1 MDSENVLIGL
11 LAKENNILRED
22 KEEYL
27 TSLTGQAKTAQRY
40 KKRIALYSKQLRRT
54 MTCNTPEELM
64 NLSRHF
70 MASRILLTGADLNI
84 FDLLKRAPLKAQEIS
99 EKLHAD
105 LRATTILLDA
115 LAALGLLIKSNE
127 AYQCMP
133 SLSPYL
139 SSDSPKSI
147 IPMILHASHLWDRW
161 THLTDI
167 VKGETKAGSPGD
179 SFFSG
184 DELKAF
190 IGAMHAVSG
199 PHAGD
204 IVKSIRH
211 DRSKALLDLGGASGT
226 YTMAFLKSSPAMKA
240 TLFDLPE
247 VIELAQERL
256 NKEGLLDRVT
266 LVAGNYLR
274 DEIPHGHDLAFLSAV
289 IHSNSP
295 EQNHDLY
302 KNVFRSL
309 IPGGRIIIRDQV
321 MESDRTRP
329 EAGAIFAVNML
340 VATEGG
346 TTYTFDEIK
355 EGLLIAGF
363 HSVQL
368 LDNADKRNAIVE
380 AAKP

>member
-1 MDSENVLIGL
+1 
-11 LAKENNILRED
+11 
-22 KEEYL
+22 
-27 TSLTGQAKTAQRY
+27 
-40 KKRIALYSKQLRRT
+40 

-70 MASRILLTGADLNI
+70 MGSRILLTGAELNI
-84 FDLLKRAPLKAQEIS
+84 FDLLNRAPLTAQEIS
-99 EKLHAD
+99 DKLHTD
-105 LRATTILLDA
+105 LRTTTILLDA
-115 LAALGLLIKSNE
+115 LAALGLLVKSNE

-133 SLSPYL
+133 SLAPYL
-139 SSDSPKSI
+139 SNDSPKSI

-161 THLTDI
+161 ARLTDI
-167 VKGETKAGSPGD
+167 VKGEKKTGSDGD

-199 PHAGD
+199 PRAGD
-204 IVKSIRH
+204 IVKGISH

-226 YTMAFLKSSPAMKA
+226 YTIAFLKSSPKMKA

-247 VIELAQERL
+247 VIELARERL
-256 NKEGLLDRVT
+256 EKEGLLDRVT

-274 DEIPHGHDLAFLSAV
+274 DEIPQGHDLAFLSAV

-295 EQNHDLY
+295 EQNLELY
-302 KNVFRSL
+302 KKVFRSL
-309 IPGGRIIIRDQV
+309 NPGGRVIIRDQV

-346 TTYTFDEIK
+346 RTYTFDEIK
-355 EGLLIAGF
+355 EGLSNAGF
-363 HSVQL
+363 NCIRL
-368 LDNADKRNAIVE
+368 LDNVDRMNAIVE
-380 AAKP
+380 ACKP